1 MNDMSRRLRIIF
13 ARPLHRVHICAQTD
27 AQHRAGVWGE
37 RELVQTPTLNAQG
50 RVLSLDTHT
59 WHDTC
64 SSVRGQNVTE
74 HNVCILAI
82 ALRSP
87 ALERPF
93 TTLQV
98 RVS

>member
-1 MNDMSRRLRIIF
+1 MICLVNYELSLR
-13 ARPLHRVHICAQTD
+13 ALHTTETD

-37 RELVQTPTLNAQG
+37 RELVQTPTLISQRSPQG

-93 TTLQV
+93 TTL